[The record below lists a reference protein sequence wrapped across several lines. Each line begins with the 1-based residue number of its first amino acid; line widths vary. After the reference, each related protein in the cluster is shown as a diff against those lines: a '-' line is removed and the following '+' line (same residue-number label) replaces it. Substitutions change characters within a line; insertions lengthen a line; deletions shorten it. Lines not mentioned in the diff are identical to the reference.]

1 MIGNRKEID
10 QVNGMKKLTKSQ
22 HGITL
27 IELLSTVV
35 IIGIVS
41 AMAVPRF
48 QVAVER
54 VKFRSANRDIVSTMR
69 LARSLAVSDK
79 QQYGVYFDG
88 AGWSETYSSGL
99 TYTLFKDLDNPANYS
114 FDAGDS
120 VIRIDTLPSE
130 FVLLITDITNDAV
143 IFLPNGS
150 AGFTGGGNIV
160 TMASTEDLIAIL
172 DHNVLASTGRIRS
185 SSYYY

>member
-1 MIGNRKEID
+1 ME
-10 QVNGMKKLTKSQ
+10 KLTKSQ
-22 HGITL
+22 LGITL

-35 IIGIVS
+35 IISIVS
-41 AMAVPRF
+41 AMAIPRF

-54 VKFRSANRDIVSTMR
+54 VKFRSANKDIVSTMR

-79 QQYGVYFDG
+79 QQYGVYFNSG
-88 AGWSETYSSGL
+88 EGTEEYSSTL

-114 FDAGDS
+114 FDTGDS
-120 VIRIDTLPSE
+120 VIRIDTLPPE
-130 FVLLITDITNDAV
+130 FNTLTTDITNDAV
-143 IFLPNGS
+143 VFLPNGS

>member
-1 MIGNRKEID
+1 
-10 QVNGMKKLTKSQ
+10 MKKFTKSQ

-27 IELLSTVV
+27 VELLSTVV

-41 AMAVPRF
+41 ALAVPRF
-48 QVAVER
+48 QTAVER
-54 VKFRSANRDIVSTMR
+54 VKFRTANKDIVSTMR

-79 QQYGVYFDG
+79 AQFGVYFYGGSESQDG
-88 AGWSETYSSGL
+88 TAGS
-99 TYTLFKDLDNPANYS
+99 TLWYALFQDIDNPANYS

-120 VIRIDTLPSE
+120 VIRIDTLPPE
-130 FVLLITDITNDAV
+130 FNLLITDIENDAV
-143 IFLPNGS
+143 VFLPNGS

-160 TMASTEDLIAIL
+160 TMAASEDLIAIL